1 MALGAM
7 TVDYECLFIYYIH
20 IYIHNVIRDDGLPI
34 PVTPSFTLNAIVRQ
48 VYNWMVN
55 ILALY
60 NVQPAITG
68 SRINH
73 EIDVYHDVSCLVLLG
88 TPPPRIQ

>member
-1 MALGAM
+1 MKFAAASYQSSRRTQAGAS
-7 TVDYECLFIYYIH
+7 Y
-20 IYIHNVIRDDGLPI
+20 NVTRDDGLPI
-34 PVTPSFTLNAIVRQ
+34 PMTPSFTLNAIVRQ
-48 VYNWMVN
+48 VYSWMVN

-73 EIDVYHDVSCLVLLG
+73 EIDVYNDVSCLVLLG
-88 TPPPRIQ
+88 TPPHTLN